1 MYFYADE
8 VSEGKYI
15 VVCCLSDDGNVTYVR
30 GTHDATAKQVDT
42 NLFSNYAV
50 FVSGDPAVVVDG
62 GSGAGPYAE
71 GTTVTIKA
79 DSKSGDTFAGWEVVS
94 DGVTLTDSK
103 AAETTFAMPAA
114 NVELRAAH
122 TKTTSGGGGGAVS
135 ACTLGL
141 YPSIKHIYLART
153 VLHTWSVLILRSCL
167 A

>member
-1 MYFYADE
+1 MEDTVPYADE

-79 DSKSGDTFAGWEVVS
+79 DSKSGYTFAGWEVVS

-114 NVELRAAH
+114 NVELRAAIRRPPPA
-122 TKTTSGGGGGAVS
+122 AVAEQS
-135 ACTLGL
+135 PPAPWVCTH
-141 YPSIKHIYLART
+141 PSSIFTLPE
-153 VLHTWSVLILRSCL
+153 RSYTHGPC
-167 A
+167 

>member
-71 GTTVTIKA
+71 GTTVTIR
-79 DSKSGDTFAGWEVVS
+79 
-94 DGVTLTDSK
+94 LT
-103 AAETTFAMPAA
+103 A
-114 NVELRAAH
+114 RAAIPLQ
-122 TKTTSGGGGGAVS
+122 GG
-135 ACTLGL
+135 
-141 YPSIKHIYLART
+141 
-153 VLHTWSVLILRSCL
+153 RSCL
-167 A
+167 TALRYPTPRPLKPPLPCPRPMWS